1 MGLAL
6 TTGASLVLKRKFSV
20 SDFWSDVNKYNVTIF
35 QYIGELCRY
44 LLNAPEHKFEQ
55 NHNLRIATGNGLRP
69 DIWDD
74 FKRRF
79 KIKKDSEFYGA
90 TEETYP

>member
-1 MGLAL
+1 M
-6 TTGASLVLKRKFSV
+6 
-20 SDFWSDVNKYNVTIF
+20 
-35 QYIGELCRY
+35 CRY

-74 FKRRF
+74 FKNRF
-79 KIKKDSEFYGA
+79 KIKRILEFYGA
-90 TEETYP
+90 TEGNISLINYDGKSGAIGRVPGYLKKMLNIEIVNLMLKMKNQ